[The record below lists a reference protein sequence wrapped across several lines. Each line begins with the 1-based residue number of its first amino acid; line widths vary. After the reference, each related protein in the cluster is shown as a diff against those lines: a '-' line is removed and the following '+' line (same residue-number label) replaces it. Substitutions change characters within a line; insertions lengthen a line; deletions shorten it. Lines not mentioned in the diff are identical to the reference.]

1 MSSVS
6 WDARWGRERGG
17 EEERGT
23 NNNQHATSKTGR
35 TDRQRMRRTDVI
47 LVVSGQTH
55 VNILAMPSDLPL
67 SQVVGGELEP
77 EEKEELAEKIGK
89 LLQRDRMGVRTQLG
103 FCWAGASSYVL
114 SASTSTSRQDVEEFT
129 SYVGTLEN
137 CYRETGRG

>member
-1 MSSVS
+1 M
-6 WDARWGRERGG
+6 
-17 EEERGT
+17 
-23 NNNQHATSKTGR
+23 
-35 TDRQRMRRTDVI
+35 
-47 LVVSGQTH
+47 
-55 VNILAMPSDLPL
+55 
-67 SQVVGGELEP
+67 VGGELEP

-137 CYRETGRG
+137 C